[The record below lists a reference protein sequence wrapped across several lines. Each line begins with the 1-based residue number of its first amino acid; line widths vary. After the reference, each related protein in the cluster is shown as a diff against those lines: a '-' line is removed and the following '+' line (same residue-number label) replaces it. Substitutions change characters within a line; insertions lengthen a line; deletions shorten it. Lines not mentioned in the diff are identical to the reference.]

1 MVIILIHQPGHCAMP
16 LGAAPQ
22 HAFSPLNKLSEFNN
36 FGMCVRGII
45 NQRQACGME
54 VARLTAHRLG
64 YSLGF
69 FR

>member
-1 MVIILIHQPGHCAMP
+1 MP
-16 LGAAPQ
+16 LRAAPH
-22 HAFSPLNKLSEFNN
+22 HAFSPLDKLSEFNN

-45 NQRQACGME
+45 HLWQARGME
-54 VARLTAHRLG
+54 EVCFTAHRLG